1 MTQRLAEAAGIWERE
16 ILPHWAAR
24 RDEKRT
30 VQLWRAGLPPKVRG
44 RVWAL
49 AIGDTLSITNELFSI
64 CLARA
69 RATLDAPGTG
79 VGPLGKEST
88 AALIAQDLSRTFPQL
103 SFFQAGGPMHDDLRD
118 ILQAYVCYRPD
129 IGYVQGMSFLAA
141 MLLLNVDTAA
151 AAFRALCNMLNRRC
165 HLAFFQMDRDK
176 IGRYQGILA
185 TLLREHQ
192 PALAQH
198 LADLDIESD
207 LFLYDWFFTVFSRAL
222 PLELAVRIWDLYFL
236 VGDVRSPS
244 ETRPCARGGRGW
256 GLTPC
261 Y

>member
-1 MTQRLAEAAGIWERE
+1 MTIDGSPAPFQRAAMGTVRIWLSGLLAVGFWLLSVYGSGPSP
-16 ILPHWAAR
+16 LPADAPAPAFSAAR
-24 RDEKRT
+24 AD
-30 VQLWRAGLPPKVRG
+30 
-44 RVWAL
+44 
-49 AIGDTLSITNELFSI
+49 AI
-64 CLARA
+64 LAR
-69 RATLDAPGTG
+69 LL
-79 VGPLGKEST
+79 GPQVPHPNGSL
-88 AALIAQDLSRTFPQL
+88 
-103 SFFQAGGPMHDDLRD
+103 
-118 ILQAYVCYRPD
+118 
-129 IGYVQGMSFLAA
+129 
-141 MLLLNVDTAA
+141 AA

-236 VGDVRSPS
+236 VGDVRRCARTS
-244 ETRPCARGGRGW
+244 PCARAPP
-256 GLTPC
+256 PC
-261 Y
+261 